1 MVLTHKYEIKRIT
14 NNISNIHHTSPNN
27 KIMTTYT
34 ETELLGKKITEL
46 KDICKSLNVMCSGKK
61 SVLIERILNPEEHQ
75 KKKKEKKEKKSAYY
89 AIFNDGTNS
98 DVAKLIANY
107 HTEIHSTKIKAG
119 NTLEDDVFE
128 DGKEH
133 STFNFYKGVN
143 IDDESIVT
151 PSVIASCKFSKS
163 QYELYGLSC
172 KNKQCVEVD
181 LVIVD
186 SEKTVTLVEL
196 KNGCDFDTKK
206 SKGEVQSLEATKIL
220 CENMG
225 FVKVTCNIVCYDAVE
240 LSDMKLKTTMGQ
252 VQTMLYND
260 FAEKCGLNGV
270 DSRERIN
277 KKVQLR
283 AKDNVKKF
291 EAVIAAYM
299 ALKN

>member
-1 MVLTHKYEIKRIT
+1 MTT
-14 NNISNIHHTSPNN
+14 NNISNIHHTTP
-27 KIMTTYT
+27 IMTTYT
-34 ETELLGKKITEL
+34 ETELLGKKITDL
-46 KDICKSLNVMCSGKK
+46 KDVCKSLNVKCSGKK

-75 KKKKEKKEKKSAYY
+75 KMKKKEKKSAYT
-89 AIFNDGTNS
+89 AVFNDGTNYEA
-98 DVAKLIANY
+98 AKLIANY
-107 HTEIHSTKIKAG
+107 HTEIHSTKIKGG

-133 STFNFYKGVN
+133 SAYNFYKGLN
-143 IDDESIVT
+143 IDDESIDT
-151 PSVIASCKFSKS
+151 PCVIASCKFSKS

-181 LVIVD
+181 LVIID
-186 SEKTVTLVEL
+186 SEKIVTLVEL

-260 FAEKCGLNGV
+260 FAEKCGLDGV

-277 KKVQLR
+277 KKVRSR